1 METINPVKFVSLSD
15 ALTTNPDGS
24 YNDAKAQTL
33 VVDMRKPSERF
44 PQGIALMGD
53 FYSPEILDHIEN
65 DIFWINLPN
74 LGSDQEFRIERIK
87 ELLPITGYCPDP
99 RVNRR
104 KLYLKILW
112 LRTESK
118 VGWEFDKKK
127 SRFSA
132 EHIPVSPILHTNR
145 LNHAIDLLQ
154 ARSGEIAD
162 NTVRSIKTT
171 IPRIGASR

>member
-33 VVDMRKPSERF
+33 VIDMRKPSERF
-44 PQGIALMGD
+44 PQGIALMGN
-53 FYSPEILDHIEN
+53 FYSPEILDHIE
-65 DIFWINLPN
+65 
-74 LGSDQEFRIERIK
+74 

-145 LNHAIDLLQ
+145 LNHALDLLQ